1 MKTLLRLFC
10 HLIIAIF
17 KRLLRG
23 LLIVL
28 GVLFVLAVVLRACT
42 AQASS
47 PQPIAQFRAVD
58 AAPASNTS
66 PTPFAP

>member
-47 PQPIAQFRAVD
+47 PQPIASLRPSNAD
-58 AAPASNTS
+58 AATATS
-66 PTPFAP
+66 SVAFAA